1 MGVARK
7 LLERASRQLEL
18 PAEIVAGL
26 PRIEVT
32 GTGELS
38 IEPHRG
44 LLEYAQERISIDSSI
59 GAISVTGEGL
69 TIKLMNRERITVT
82 GCVYSIELPGDSH
95 G

>member
-44 LLEYAQERISIDSSI
+44 LLEYA
-59 GAISVTGEGL
+59 
-69 TIKLMNRERITVT
+69 
-82 GCVYSIELPGDSH
+82 
-95 G
+95 

>member
-32 GTGELS
+32 GTGEPVSYTHLTLPT
-38 IEPHRG
+38 IC
-44 LLEYAQERISIDSSI
+44 
-59 GAISVTGEGL
+59 SV
-69 TIKLMNRERITVT
+69 
-82 GCVYSIELPGDSH
+82 
-95 G
+95 

>member
-1 MGVARK
+1 MNVARK
-7 LLERASRQLEL
+7 LMEQASRKLEL

-38 IEPHRG
+38 VEPHKG

-59 GAISVTGEGL
+59 GPICVTGQRL
-69 TIKLMNRERITVT
+69 TIKLMNCKRITVT
-82 GCVYSIELPGDSH
+82 GSVLAIELPQDRH
-95 G
+95 E